1 MVIYLEK
8 ENLKLSFFP
17 VCYFSVFFRVV
28 RFDVKIDEWPI
39 RAKKCGLKNIKI
51 RADGAKTGGL
61 LLVQITN

>member
-8 ENLKLSFFP
+8 ENIKLSFFP

-51 RADGAKTGGL
+51 RADGA
-61 LLVQITN
+61 